1 MTVSIITATYN
12 AGKTL
17 ESAILSVIN
26 QTHPHIEYILI
37 DGGSTD
43 QTLTIAETY
52 KPFIHHFVSEPD
64 KGIYD
69 ALNKGI
75 KMATGDV
82 IGFLHADDLLDDDTT
97 VQNIVEEFERTKAD
111 AIYGDL
117 EYVQFQNP
125 EKVVRYW
132 QSKAYKPTLLKTG
145 WMPPHP
151 TLFLK
156 SLVFKEIGGF
166 KLNFK
171 IAADYDFILRFF
183 SNGTYFAEYVPMVI
197 TRMRVGGT
205 SNKSL
210 KNILIK
216 SKEDLRALKQNK
228 VGNVLSLLWKNISKL
243 PQFLKRN

>member
-12 AGKTL
+12 AGNTL

-43 QTLTIAETY
+43 QTLSIAETY
-52 KPFIHHFVSEPD
+52 KPFIQHFISEPD
-64 KGIYD
+64 QGIYD
-69 ALNKGI
+69 ALNKGLE
-75 KMATGDV
+75 MATGDV

-97 VQNIVEEFERTKAD
+97 IESIVEEFERTKAD

-117 EYVQFQNP
+117 EYVQFQHP
-125 EKVVRYW
+125 DKVVRYW
-132 QSKAYKPTLLKTG
+132 QSKAFKPSLLRAG

-151 TLFLK
+151 TLFIK
-156 SLVFKEIGGF
+156 TQVFKEIGGF
-166 KLNFK
+166 KLDYK

-183 SNGTYFAEYVPMVI
+183 SNGKYAAEYIPMVI
-197 TRMRVGGT
+197 TRMRLGGT

-210 KNILIK
+210 KNIWIK

-228 VGNVLSLLWKNISKL
+228 AGNVLSVLWKNVSKL
-243 PQFLKRN
+243 PQFLKRI

>member
-12 AGKTL
+12 AGKTF
-17 ESAILSVIN
+17 ESALRSVIN
-26 QTHPHIEYILI
+26 QTHPHIEYIVV
-37 DGGSTD
+37 DGGSSD
-43 QTLTIAETY
+43 QTLKIADTY
-52 KPFIHHFVSEPD
+52 KAFIHHFISEPD
-64 KGIYD
+64 RGIYD

-75 KMATGDV
+75 EMATGDV
-82 IGFLHADDLLDDDTT
+82 IAFLHADDLLDDDTT
-97 VQNIVEEFERTKAD
+97 IATIVEEFERTKAD

-125 EKVVRYW
+125 DKVIRYW
-132 QSKAYKPTLLKTG
+132 QSKTFKPALLKAG

-156 SLVFKEIGGF
+156 AQVFKEIGKF
-166 KLNFK
+166 NIDYK

-183 SNGTYFAEYVPMVI
+183 SNGKYVAEYVPMVI

-205 SNKSL
+205 SNNSL
-210 KNILIK
+210 KNIWIK

-228 VGNVLSLLWKNISKL
+228 VGNVLSLIWKNVSKL